1 MTRENLFVLIVL
13 SILIY
18 LTLENHHRL
27 IVLHATLEEPQLGMK
42 VKLYKEVA
50 FAKRVHTMKTVRALI
65 VLMEHLV
72 IPRQAFFY
80 QKSLQNLDFGDQDQ
94 QKSNFGIV
102 TDSH

>member
-1 MTRENLFVLIVL
+1 
-13 SILIY
+13 
-18 LTLENHHRL
+18 
-27 IVLHATLEEPQLGMK
+27 
-42 VKLYKEVA
+42 
-50 FAKRVHTMKTVRALI
+50 MKTVRALI